1 MNLPFGLPNMKETI
15 VRKKDETTEAA
26 ALYERKL
33 REYRDTLETYKNCI
47 EEYSGKLE
55 IIDKKSLEEQLSVV
69 QTALDITYLKEQADK
84 SLEMMEE
91 IKEDTLVKLQTALEG
106 LTTAV
111 LDANYKLEGLDKNVV
126 NRLSEF
132 MIEMQKQS
140 ASQNRQW
147 KKELQDEID
156 LVNDSVK
163 RNHSLVIFLIV
174 LNALG
179 LSGILFLVMVVMGVF
194 PL

>member
-33 REYRDTLETYKNCI
+33 REYRDTLEIYKNCI

-55 IIDKKSLEEQLSVV
+55 IIDKKTLEEQLSLV
-69 QTALDITYLKEQADK
+69 QTALDITYLKEQSDR
-84 SLEMMEE
+84 SFEMIEE
-91 IKEDTLVKLQTALEG
+91 MKQETLTKFQTTLEG

-111 LDANYKLEGLDKNVV
+111 LDANYKLEGLDKNAV

-132 MIEMQKQS
+132 MMEMQKQS
-140 ASQNRQW
+140 AGQSKQW
-147 KKELQDEID
+147 KQELQEELEIVHD
-156 LVNDSVK
+156 KVK
-163 RNHSLVIFLIV
+163 KNHSLVIFLIV
-174 LNALG
+174 LNVLG
-179 LSGILFLVMVVMGVF
+179 LSGIAFLVLIVMGAF
-194 PL
+194 P